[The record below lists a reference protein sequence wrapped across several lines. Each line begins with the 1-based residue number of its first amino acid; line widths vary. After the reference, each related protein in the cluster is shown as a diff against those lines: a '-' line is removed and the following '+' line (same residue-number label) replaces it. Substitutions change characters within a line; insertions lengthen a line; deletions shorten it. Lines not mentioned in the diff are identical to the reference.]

1 MKIGVAMAF
10 NQHSSAAYIRDCAQL
25 VEAKGF
31 HAIWVPE
38 HVLFFPEYASTYP
51 YSSSGRI
58 PGDPEGLLDP
68 FTALTFLAGCTE
80 RVRLATGIC
89 LVPQRQPV
97 YTAKMVADVD
107 FLSGGRV
114 DFGVGIGWL
123 KEEFN
128 NLGADWSQRAALCD
142 EYVDAMRAL
151 WSEGVTEFSGPTV
164 TLTPC
169 HFNPKP
175 VQKPY
180 PPILFGGESK
190 GALRRVAQRGD
201 GWYGYDMSP
210 QDLAERLPVL
220 DAALA
225 DAGRSRADIRLIVGP
240 NRHPITPETVAQ
252 YRELGVEQ
260 LVAPLGAS
268 TVEKLEL
275 RADALLE
282 AAG

>member
-1 MKIGVAMAF
+1 M
-10 NQHSSAAYIRDCAQL
+10 
-25 VEAKGF
+25 
-31 HAIWVPE
+31 
-38 HVLFFPEYASTYP
+38 
-51 YSSSGRI
+51 
-58 PGDPEGLLDP
+58 
-68 FTALTFLAGCTE
+68 
-80 RVRLATGIC
+80 
-89 LVPQRQPV
+89 
-97 YTAKMVADVD
+97 DV
-107 FLSGGRV
+107 V

-164 TLTPC
+164 TLPPC